1 MTAEL
6 WQRRPRDAPNILV
19 PRKIARVRTSPQL
32 LFPKFVM
39 GVCSDRYQE
48 RAYKIGRSWL

>member
-19 PRKIARVRTSPQL
+19 PRKIARVLTSLQPQ
-32 LFPKFVM
+32 PKFVM